1 MNCLV
6 PANPE
11 TENRLPV
18 AGQMEDVVSSNGY
31 GISFWSNESVLKL
44 ESGDVAQFCDYILSR
59 VNFVVYEYLKT
70 TIKNRPRQNN
80 SIFKI

>member
-11 TENRLPV
+11 TENRLLA
-18 AGQMEDVVSSNGY
+18 AGRMEDVVSSNGY

-44 ESGDVAQFCDYILSR
+44 ESGW
-59 VNFVVYEYLKT
+59 
-70 TIKNRPRQNN
+70 
-80 SIFKI
+80 